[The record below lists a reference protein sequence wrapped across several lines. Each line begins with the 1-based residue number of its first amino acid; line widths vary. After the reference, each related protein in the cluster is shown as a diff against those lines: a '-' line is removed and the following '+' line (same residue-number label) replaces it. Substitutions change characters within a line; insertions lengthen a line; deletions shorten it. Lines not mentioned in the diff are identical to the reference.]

1 MPREEEHRR
10 TTALAQAPRATPPAV
25 RAPYWRSLLEARWR
39 ARLQEVTELSLA
51 YHRAAAAVPE
61 VPIAS
66 APHSITPGQRELA
79 RLMRRTVAARRG
91 LADVEEALARLT
103 AGTFGSC
110 EQCGSVI
117 PAGLLA
123 VAPESRY
130 CPRCDAPASPQP
142 RLAAEWTPAPR

>member
-1 MPREEEHRR
+1 MPREEHRR
-10 TTALAQAPRATPPAV
+10 TTAIAQAPRAANPAV

-39 ARLQEVTELSLA
+39 ARLQEVTELALA

-61 VPIAS
+61 VPLAAAS
-66 APHSITPGQRELA
+66 RSITPGQRELA
-79 RLMRRTVAARRG
+79 RLLRRTVAARRG

-110 EQCGSVI
+110 EQCGSAI

-123 VAPESRY
+123 AAPEGRY

-142 RLAAEWTPAPR
+142 RLAAEWSPAPR

>member
-1 MPREEEHRR
+1 MPPEEHHR
-10 TTALAQAPRATPPAV
+10 TTAIAQAPRAMRPAG
-25 RAPYWRSLLEARWR
+25 RAPHWRSLLEARWR

-51 YHRAAAAVPE
+51 YHGAAAAVPE
-61 VPIAS
+61 VPIAA
-66 APHSITPGQRELA
+66 APGPITPVQRELA
-79 RLMRRTVAARRG
+79 RLLRRTVAARRG

-142 RLAAEWTPAPR
+142 RHAAEWTPAPR